1 MTDAHLRGDELIARR
16 RLAAPPERVWAAF
29 TSPNGITAFWGGSHA
44 TVPSG
49 SVTVDLRPGGE
60 FALDTRAPDGR
71 TRRLRFV
78 YVRVTAPHELVFDEP
93 ATGLRTSVTLR
104 PAADG
109 TDLTVHQRR
118 LPPELRTAQAVD
130 GLAAILDALAAH
142 LRQPG
147 PTPAPDHVTTEQP

>member
-1 MTDAHLRGDELIARR
+1 MTGAHLRGDDLIARR
-16 RLAAPPERVWAAF
+16 HLAASPERVWAAF
-29 TSPNGITAFWGGSHA
+29 TSPTGITAFWGGSHA
-44 TVPSG
+44 TVPPG

-78 YVRVTAPHELVFDEP
+78 YVHLTAPHELVFDEP
-93 ATGLRTSVTLR
+93 VTGLRTTVTLR
-104 PAADG
+104 PTADG

-118 LPPELRTAQAVD
+118 LPPELRTTRAAD

-142 LRQPG
+142 LGQTCPK
-147 PTPAPDHVTTEQP
+147 PAPDPVTERP